1 MFAEQWLESLTPV
14 TGYNTV
20 NTAILFSLLFTFIV
34 TIFIVAVTN
43 IRKGNVI
50 LEMIVVTDFTLTL
63 LFLFMGWYPQ
73 FTGAVIALLFA
84 LIGVYLVLG
93 ER

>member
-14 TGYNTV
+14 TGYNAV
-20 NTAILFSLLFTFIV
+20 NTAILFSLLITFIV
-34 TIFIVAVTN
+34 SIFIIAVTN
-43 IRKGNVI
+43 QRRGNVI
-50 LEMIVVTDFTLTL
+50 LETIVVADFTLTL

>member
-14 TGYNTV
+14 TGYSTV
-20 NTAILFSLLFTFIV
+20 NTAILFSLLLTLIV

-43 IRKGNVI
+43 QRRGNVI
-50 LEMIVVTDFTLTL
+50 LEMVVVTDFIMTL

-73 FTGAVIALLFA
+73 FTGAVIAILFA
-84 LIGVYLVLG
+84 LIGVYVVLG